1 MTNGRSIRYRINIT
15 IVVTLIVVA
24 IVFGSIL
31 ILYENVRRN
40 IVIKD
45 IQTSLQELTTQHS
58 STLGN
63 EIFSNQTLAIQ
74 DSLTSIIDSENIN
87 ILAISV
93 FDDAGQFLVSSDN
106 QSRQALDEET
116 LLALSSTTMMKP
128 GKSKQHSILSFD
140 SSIVAYGERVG
151 FWNIEYSIAQI
162 QKQTNNII
170 LIFFASILSFSVIL
184 LWSINSIL
192 IRFVM
197 NPIQQLQNTMQL
209 SKDEE
214 MTSSFEAKEKRI
226 DKMINSFQKLPF
238 NIRPSDASKN
248 EIHSLAYSFQQM
260 LYALKSSYIGIRS
273 DSLTGLA
280 NRIRLDDVIEREINM
295 EQRYLYSFSILL
307 IDIDYFKKIN
317 DNYGHLVGDEVLQS
331 LALLFKNYFRKSDVI
346 GRWGGE
352 EFLVLLPRQN
362 CEQAA
367 LVAEN
372 FRKKVQEFS
381 FVESETL
388 TVSCG
393 VAQYKH
399 GEKASD
405 LIKKADDALYRAK
418 ASGRNRI
425 ELG

>member
-1 MTNGRSIRYRINIT
+1 M
-15 IVVTLIVVA
+15 
-24 IVFGSIL
+24 FGSIL

-58 STLGN
+58 ASIGN

-93 FDDAGQFLVSSDN
+93 YDDSGQFLVSSDN
-106 QSRQALDEET
+106 QFRQDLDDKT
-116 LLALSSTTMMKP
+116 LLTLSSTTMMEL
-128 GKSKQHSILSFD
+128 GKSNKRSILRFD
-140 SSIVAYGERVG
+140 SSIIAYGERVG

-170 LIFFASILSFSVIL
+170 LIFFASILSLSIIL
-184 LWSINSIL
+184 LWLINSIL
-192 IRFVM
+192 VRFVM
-197 NPIQQLQNTMQL
+197 SPIQQLQNTMQL
-209 SKDEE
+209 SKEE
-214 MTSSFEAKEKRI
+214 EVSSSFEAKEKRI
-226 DKMINSFQKLPF
+226 DKMLNSFQKLPF
-238 NIRPSDASKN
+238 NMRPSDASKN

-260 LYALKSSYIGIRS
+260 LFALKSSYIGIRS

-307 IDIDYFKKIN
+307 IDIDYFKEIN
-317 DNYGHLVGDEVLQS
+317 DNYGHLIGDDVLKS
-331 LALLFKNYFRKSDVI
+331 LAILFRNSFRKSDVI

-372 FRKKVQEFS
+372 FRKIVQEFP
-381 FVESETL
+381 FLESHSI
-388 TVSCG
+388 TVSFG

-405 LIKKADDALYRAK
+405 LIKRADDALYKAK
-418 ASGRNRI
+418 ALGRNRV
-425 ELG
+425 EVS